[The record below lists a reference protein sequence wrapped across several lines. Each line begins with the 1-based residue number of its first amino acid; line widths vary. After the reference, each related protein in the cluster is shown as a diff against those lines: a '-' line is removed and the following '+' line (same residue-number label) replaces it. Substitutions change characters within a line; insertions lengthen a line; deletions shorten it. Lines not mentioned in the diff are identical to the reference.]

1 MSFEVISSSSDLRV
15 EIILEV
21 INSLA
26 EIMTEL
32 DGLKGI
38 AINLLI
44 VGLFWAL
51 SLSRI
56 LTASVDDRL
65 SSLIIEIFAELFLSK
80 SSTSALILF
89 TLLALSTRR
98 IEFIEAILERCD

>member
-1 MSFEVISSSSDLRV
+1 MSFEVISASSDLRV

-44 VGLFWAL
+44 VGLF
-51 SLSRI
+51 
-56 LTASVDDRL
+56 
-65 SSLIIEIFAELFLSK
+65 
-80 SSTSALILF
+80 
-89 TLLALSTRR
+89 
-98 IEFIEAILERCD
+98 

>member
-38 AINLLI
+38 AIN
-44 VGLFWAL
+44 
-51 SLSRI
+51 
-56 LTASVDDRL
+56 SVSYTHLRAH
-65 SSLIIEIFAELFLSK
+65 E
-80 SSTSALILF
+80 T
-89 TLLALSTRR
+89 
-98 IEFIEAILERCD
+98 

>member
-1 MSFEVISSSSDLRV
+1 MSSSSDLRV

-26 EIMTEL
+26 ETMTEL

-44 VGLFWAL
+44 VGLF
-51 SLSRI
+51 
-56 LTASVDDRL
+56 
-65 SSLIIEIFAELFLSK
+65 
-80 SSTSALILF
+80 
-89 TLLALSTRR
+89 
-98 IEFIEAILERCD
+98 

>member
-44 VGLFWAL
+44 VGLF
-51 SLSRI
+51 
-56 LTASVDDRL
+56 
-65 SSLIIEIFAELFLSK
+65 
-80 SSTSALILF
+80 
-89 TLLALSTRR
+89 
-98 IEFIEAILERCD
+98 

>member
-1 MSFEVISSSSDLRV
+1 MSSSSDLRV

-26 EIMTEL
+26 ETMTEL

-44 VGLFWAL
+44 VGLFWVL

-56 LTASVDDRL
+56 LTASTDERF
-65 SSLIIEIFAELFLSK
+65 SSLIIEIFAELF
-80 SSTSALILF
+80 
-89 TLLALSTRR
+89 
-98 IEFIEAILERCD
+98 FIF